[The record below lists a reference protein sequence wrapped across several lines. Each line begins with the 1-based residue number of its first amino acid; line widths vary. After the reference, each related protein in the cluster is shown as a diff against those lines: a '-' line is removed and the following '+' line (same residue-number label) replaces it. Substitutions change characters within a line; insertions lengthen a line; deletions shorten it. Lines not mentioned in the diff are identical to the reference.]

1 MKRLLLL
8 LRNKDYRFWV
18 MARKGLL
25 DKEMCI
31 RDRYMYEITPQWLVK
46 PAKQIGKLMKV
57 DFVTDR
63 IAKGSSEKK

>member
-1 MKRLLLL
+1 MLSPKDNFKYLLKL
-8 LRNKDYRFWV
+8 
-18 MARKGLL
+18 
-25 DKEMCI
+25 
-31 RDRYMYEITPQWLVK
+31 YMYEITPQWLVK